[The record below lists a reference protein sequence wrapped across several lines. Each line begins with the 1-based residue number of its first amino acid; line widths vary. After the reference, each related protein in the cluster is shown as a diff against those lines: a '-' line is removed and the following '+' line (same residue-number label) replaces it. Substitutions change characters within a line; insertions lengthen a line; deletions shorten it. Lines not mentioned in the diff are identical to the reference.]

1 MPMGLLQ
8 KLNYGI
14 MTWISREIE
23 SWIRIYRQSFGYEI
37 FKTGQIFGNQRV
49 SRNHWVVQ
57 QNICNLCWILVEQKW
72 VCLPCGIW
80 VKRTPRPMGLL
91 FLLRICYVLFKR
103 RHRGIHSLEM
113 NPITCISPKRLKC
126 CQREIIPFQRWVS
139 STLYVAT
146 SWNNNVQ
153 NVRYEE

>member
-37 FKTGQIFGNQRV
+37 FKTGQIFGNLRV

-57 QNICNLCWILVEQKW
+57 QNICNLC
-72 VCLPCGIW
+72 
-80 VKRTPRPMGLL
+80 
-91 FLLRICYVLFKR
+91 
-103 RHRGIHSLEM
+103 
-113 NPITCISPKRLKC
+113 
-126 CQREIIPFQRWVS
+126 
-139 STLYVAT
+139 
-146 SWNNNVQ
+146 
-153 NVRYEE
+153 